1 MKDQDL
7 AKDQD
12 SGKETSRSRSLND
25 SNWLNEKKKK
35 EKKKRIQCLV
45 LLSSTFG
52 KFIVQ
57 SLSCPI
63 GKVKWPYPFPA
74 P

>member
-7 AKDQD
+7 AKDQE
-12 SGKETSRSRSLND
+12 SGKETSRSRSLKD
-25 SNWLNEKKKK
+25 SNWLNEKKNKT
-35 EKKKRIQCLV
+35 KRIQCLV
-45 LLSSTFG
+45 LLSSTFE

-57 SLSCPI
+57 SLSCLI

>member
-35 EKKKRIQCLV
+35 EKEEYNAWYCSFR
-45 LLSSTFG
+45 LL
-52 KFIVQ
+52 K
-57 SLSCPI
+57 SL
-63 GKVKWPYPFPA
+63 
-74 P
+74 

>member
-25 SNWLNEKKKK
+25 LNWLNEKKKK
-35 EKKKRIQCLV
+35 EKRKNTMLGIAL
-45 LLSSTFG
+45 FD
-52 KFIVQ
+52 F
-57 SLSCPI
+57 
-63 GKVKWPYPFPA
+63 
-74 P
+74 